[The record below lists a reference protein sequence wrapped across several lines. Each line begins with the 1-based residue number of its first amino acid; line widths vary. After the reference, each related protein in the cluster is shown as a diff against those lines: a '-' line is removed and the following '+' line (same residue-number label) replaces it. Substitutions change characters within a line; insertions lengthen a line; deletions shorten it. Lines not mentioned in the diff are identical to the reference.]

1 MELAEHVRHLERT
14 AELREEMLRQNQRQI
29 ERKDRSLADRELL
42 LRKMENDLERI
53 DEVDE
58 DDDHELL
65 NEDMSVLTLGM
76 NERNGNRS

>member
-1 MELAEHVRHLERT
+1 MELAEHVRRLERT

>member
-1 MELAEHVRHLERT
+1 MELAEHVRRLERT

-58 DDDHELL
+58 DDHELL

-76 NERNGNRS
+76 NERKRNRP